1 MWGRHL
7 FSLKATSC
15 FVWFLSL
22 GLDTRKPVLGSQT
35 TKLQT
40 SLGNLISTFVIH
52 YLESIIV
59 SLAPC
64 KISIFWLVS
73 VAEQTGL
80 SISLLEAL
88 RTGFVKLRP
97 IYDST
102 AASLIGQYSAGI
114 SKKHCVWSIF
124 VCLMPDPVFAKF
136 CCHSSSNALFRP
148 FLLKN

>member
-1 MWGRHL
+1 MVFVIGPRHE
-7 FSLKATSC
+7 KTC
-15 FVWFLSL
+15 
-22 GLDTRKPVLGSQT
+22 PLGSQT

-40 SLGNLISTFVIH
+40 SLGNLISTFVIL
-52 YLESIIV
+52 YLESIVV

-73 VAEQTGL
+73 LAEQTGL

-114 SKKHCVWSIF
+114 SKKHCVWSVFI
-124 VCLMPDPVFAKF
+124 CLMLDPVFFAKF
-136 CCHSSSNALFRP
+136 CCHSSSNTLFRP
-148 FLLKN
+148 YLLYFSFFFK